1 VTIVVDS
8 SVVVAALVDVGPD
21 GTWARAGL
29 RGNDLAAP
37 AHVHVE
43 VSNVL
48 RRAVLA
54 GRLGTDAGALAHR
67 DLVDLPLTSF
77 PFEPLA
83 DRVWELRPT
92 VTAYDAAFV
101 ALAEALDSPLWT
113 LDRRLAAASGPR
125 CPFELPGGARGD

>member
-8 SVVVAALVDVGPD
+8 SAVVAALVDLGPD

-29 RGNDLAAP
+29 RGEALAAP
-37 AHVHVE
+37 AHLHVE

-48 RRAVLA
+48 RRAVLG
-54 GRLGTDAGALAHR
+54 GRLGRDAAALAHR
-67 DLVDLPLTSF
+67 DLLQLPVTAF
-77 PFEPLA
+77 PFEPLG
-83 DRVWELRPT
+83 DRVWELHPT

-101 ALAEALDSPLWT
+101 ALAEELDVPLWT

-125 CPFELPGGARGD
+125 CRFHTPDR